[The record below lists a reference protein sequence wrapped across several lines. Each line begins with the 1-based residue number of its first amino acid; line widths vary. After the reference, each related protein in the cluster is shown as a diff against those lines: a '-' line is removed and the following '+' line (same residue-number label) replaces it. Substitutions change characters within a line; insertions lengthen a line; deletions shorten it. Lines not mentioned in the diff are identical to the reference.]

1 MKCVALRHLQVCKN
15 TFRTEIDFVV
25 CLFVDAGAG
34 QVKELEMD
42 PQHFVTLER
51 LRQTQRQDYLRGS
64 VSGSVQA
71 TDRLMKEL
79 RDIYRSDSSKKG
91 TIQFNVSFSFNRNK
105 ICISSL

>member
-1 MKCVALRHLQVCKN
+1 M
-15 TFRTEIDFVV
+15 
-25 CLFVDAGAG
+25 
-34 QVKELEMD
+34 KELEMD
-42 PQHFVTLER
+42 PEHFVTLER

-91 TIQFNVSFSFNRNK
+91 IVEMFIQFYR
-105 ICISSL
+105 C